1 MFLYLA
7 KEENLCYNKRM
18 MNEAEKKELVEKY
31 GVSVMERVI
40 ELAKANDLDE
50 DTVSEV
56 VWYGGLAQML
66 EEGEYSDQECLEASF
81 ANV

>member
-1 MFLYLA
+1 MA
-7 KEENLCYNKRM
+7 KQKKVCYNIPM
-18 MNEAEKKELVEKY
+18 MNEVEKQELVEKY

-40 ELAKANDLDE
+40 ELAKANNLDE
-50 DTVSEV
+50 DAVSEV